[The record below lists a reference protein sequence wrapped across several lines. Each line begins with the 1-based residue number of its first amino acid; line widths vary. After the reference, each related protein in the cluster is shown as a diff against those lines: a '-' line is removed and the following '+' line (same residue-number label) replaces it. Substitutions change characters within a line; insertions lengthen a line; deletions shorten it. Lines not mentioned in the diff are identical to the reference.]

1 MGMDLGI
8 EDMSITEGQQEE
20 LQRNGLLESDSQF
33 EDNGQNEEDERDD
46 EIKRQE
52 IQDYLDSQNKEVV
65 DEYVKVQATDYAGKL
80 EEISNKLDSINVH
93 DPSVRDEVKEQLLN
107 MREELTKD
115 EEVEEEKD
123 EGRNL

>member
-8 EDMSITEGQQEE
+8 EDMSITDGQQEE
-20 LQRNGLLESDSQF
+20 LERNGLLESDNQLGN
-33 EDNGQNEEDERDD
+33 NGQSEEDERNN
-46 EIKRQE
+46 EIERQE
-52 IQDYLDSQNKEVV
+52 IQDYLDGQNQEVV

-123 EGRNL
+123 EGINL

>member
-1 MGMDLGI
+1 MEMDLGI

-107 MREELTKD
+107 MREELTED

>member
-8 EDMSITEGQQEE
+8 EDMSITDEQQEE
-20 LQRNGLLESDSQF
+20 LERNGLLESDNQLGN
-33 EDNGQNEEDERDD
+33 NGQSEEDERNN
-46 EIKRQE
+46 EIERQE
-52 IQDYLDSQNKEVV
+52 IQDYLDGQNQEVV